1 MALFDRDGVAGL
13 LAKQNGVIT
22 RSQLRSRAMSEA
34 ALRHRLRAGGPWQVL
49 LPGVYLSST
58 GTPTA
63 VQRETAALL
72 YAGPGSAITG
82 PAGLAFHRVRAP
94 DTEVI
99 DVLVPTA
106 RRRQDAGFVRLHRT
120 SVMPGMVF
128 PVGSVCYVP
137 PARAVADTVRGLADL
152 REVRAVVADAVQ
164 RRRVQVWQ
172 LAEEL
177 TRGQAQGTA
186 RLRAVLA
193 EVAEGVRSAVEG
205 DLRGLVKRERLPDP
219 VYNPRLF
226 VGRTFIGVPDAWW
239 PGACVAVEID
249 SRQWHLSPRDWEETL
264 ARNARMSAHGIV
276 VLHISPRRLRTEPR
290 QVAAEIR
297 SALAAGRGCA
307 ELGITALPAR

>member
-1 MALFDRDGVAGL
+1 MSVWPGCRFSDRRGCGVRRGETGPGNRIRVRGRRRRTQNVGPTCDGSDMGRMALFDRDGVAGL
-13 LAKQNGVIT
+13 LAQQNGVIT

-120 SVMPGMVF
+120 SVLPGMVF

-137 PARAVADTVRGLADL
+137 PARAVADTYADWPTSA
-152 REVRAVVADAVQ
+152 RSVPSWR
-164 RRRVQVWQ
+164 
-172 LAEEL
+172 
-177 TRGQAQGTA
+177 TRCNGAGC
-186 RLRAVLA
+186 RCGSLP
-193 EVAEGVRSAVEG
+193 RS
-205 DLRGLVKRERLPDP
+205 
-219 VYNPRLF
+219 
-226 VGRTFIGVPDAWW
+226 
-239 PGACVAVEID
+239 
-249 SRQWHLSPRDWEETL
+249 
-264 ARNARMSAHGIV
+264 
-276 VLHISPRRLRTEPR
+276 
-290 QVAAEIR
+290 
-297 SALAAGRGCA
+297 
-307 ELGITALPAR
+307 